1 MGKSTKSKEE
11 KSLDL
16 EKMTSRMDKA
26 STAKAALE
34 QEIKELEAEIG
45 EIDAS
50 QGEATKI
57 RGEENAEYQT
67 SSKDFKDS
75 AEATERAIVVLKE
88 YYEGALLQVSQSSN
102 KAPSFGSAKGDAGSS
117 IISILE
123 MAAEDFTKTYTEIES
138 SEEEAAKAYEKLT
151 KENAVSKTAK
161 ESEAKAK
168 ASEVK
173 SLSVAIE
180 NGKTD
185 SESVSAELDAV
196 VAYLEKLKPQCET
209 KVMSYAEKKAT

>member
-75 AEATERAIVVLKE
+75 AEATERAMVVLKE
-88 YYEGALLQVSQSSN
+88 YYEGALLQVSTGSN

-123 MAAEDFTKTYTEIES
+123 MAAEDFTKTYTEIVSAED
-138 SEEEAAKAYEKLT
+138 EAAKSYEKLT
-151 KENAVSKTAK
+151 QENKVARASKEAADGVQR
-161 ESEAKAK
+161 
-168 ASEVK
+168 
-173 SLSVAIE
+173 
-180 NGKTD
+180 
-185 SESVSAELDAV
+185 ELDAV
-196 VAYLEKLKPQCET
+196 LEYLAKLKPQCET
-209 KVMSYAEKKAT
+209 KVMSYA